1 MSQVTNTA
9 PWHNTGHSITSDR
22 KGFQIPQELNF
33 EIEARPVIDSTLRVL
48 EKKMCRSEK
57 ISLQSF
63 GGYHIKN

>member
-48 EKKMCRSEK
+48 EKKNVPE
-57 ISLQSF
+57 
-63 GGYHIKN
+63 